1 MIRPNEGEYD
11 DRKSLDYGAIEGEAA
26 RARLHALRGP
36 QTPPPGP
43 YATRKPKDYSIIRP
57 GDLVQV
63 DTLDVQPL
71 PGVILKHFTARD
83 MVSRWDVLQ
92 VRRRATART
101 APAFLD
107 ALQQRM
113 PFVVRAIQVDGVS
126 EFKAEFEQACHDR
139 RIRLFVLPPR
149 SPRLNGHVERAQ
161 RTYAHEFYE
170 LTSAETTVAAIN
182 EAVMDWENIYNH
194 LRPQP
199 VPRLPDPSRVRRLHR
214 PTPIDR
220 REATVSYVADY

>member
-170 LTSAETTVAAIN
+170 LTRAETTVAAIN
-182 EAVMDWENIYNH
+182 AKPSWTGRTSTTTSARNQSLAYQTPAEFVGFTDPH
-194 LRPQP
+194 PLTDGRP
-199 VPRLPDPSRVRRLHR
+199 LSRM
-214 PTPIDR
+214 
-220 REATVSYVADY
+220 